1 MQLHQQNTSATA
13 DAAERNTMQLHQQ
26 NTSATADAAERT
38 TMQLHQR
45 NTSLSIEFFM
55 YILCY
60 LFVTSIR
67 CYSLLYS
74 WFRNTNDAACNFWL
88 VSSSTKYLIVGSLI
102 VSGLRKFAKKGWKV
116 SKVAKNGTKKGV
128 FGQLF

>member
-1 MQLHQQNTSATA
+1 
-13 DAAERNTMQLHQQ
+13 
-26 NTSATADAAERT
+26 
-38 TMQLHQR
+38 
-45 NTSLSIEFFM
+45 M

-116 SKVAKNGTKKGV
+116 SKVAKKVAPRKEYLANFSNKNI
-128 FGQLF
+128 FL